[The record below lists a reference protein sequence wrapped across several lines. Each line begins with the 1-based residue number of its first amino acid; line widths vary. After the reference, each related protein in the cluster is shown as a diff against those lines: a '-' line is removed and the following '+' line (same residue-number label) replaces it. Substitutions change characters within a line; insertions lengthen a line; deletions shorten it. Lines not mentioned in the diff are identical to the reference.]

1 MDTLLSY
8 LLRFAVGG
16 GVYVDAAM
24 AANYTVNLTIGT
36 MSPHFYNLAPASA
49 DRQFILPDP
58 AATLIGVPF
67 LVSNSA
73 AGGGYNVLVR
83 GKTLTY
89 TGTLSSA
96 STIGTIPPGVTAYA
110 ICYDDGTYFRWKY
123 QALSSADA
131 LTLTGALTAGGII
144 NNSTLD
150 QNGNIDQDTTQT
162 GSGAGLDT
170 LTQAS
175 SATGSP
181 SAVEVGLTQITNN
194 RTAGIATG
202 VDVTIT
208 GRAGDTSGGTY
219 EAFGGAFTGNGGSAV
234 SIFARVSAGFSRLLD
249 LTGIA
254 TTEAVIALK
263 DNLADALSLKVG
275 STFFAKV
282 ITTTS
287 AYSLALLQQVTTTDG
302 VASGLTRKIGGTA
315 SVAVTTSSAGPS
327 LGTAEQTI
335 GTITIPASTI
345 KAGTLAQW
353 FASARCSAETGA
365 TTCTFRVKLGGTTL
379 FTSAAVD
386 LALNDVFN
394 FQLAIVGRAAP
405 GAAAAVAVA
414 GGLQGVAGGSD
425 ITKAISL
432 AVANY
437 ATNGALDLV
446 LTAQL
451 SASDAN
457 AVDCVINN
465 LELQG

>member
-150 QNGNIDQDTTQT
+150 QNGNIDHDTTQT

-170 LTQAS
+170 LAQVS

-181 SAVEVGLTQITNN
+181 DAVVVGLTQITNN
-194 RTAGIATG
+194 RTAGTATA
-202 VDVTIT
+202 VDITVT

-219 EAFGGAFTGNGGSAV
+219 EAIRGTFVRAAGSAIA
-234 SIFARVSAGFSRLLD
+234 IFAKVTAGFSHLID
-249 LTGIA
+249 LTDVA
-254 TTEAVIALK
+254 TGEADVVVK
-263 DNLADALSLKVG
+263 DNLADAFGIREAANYYLKV
-275 STFFAKV
+275 
-282 ITTTS
+282 
-287 AYSLALLQQVTTTDG
+287 VTTTG
-302 VASGLTRKIGGTA
+302 
-315 SVAVTTSSAGPS
+315 
-327 LGTAEQTI
+327 
-335 GTITIPASTI
+335 
-345 KAGTLAQW
+345 AQLLE
-353 FASARCSAETGA
+353 FAKP
-365 TTCTFRVKLGGTTL
+365 VKLTGG
-379 FTSAAVD
+379 
-386 LALNDVFN
+386 
-394 FQLAIVGRAAP
+394 
-405 GAAAAVAVA
+405 
-414 GGLQGVAGGSD
+414 
-425 ITKAISL
+425 
-432 AVANY
+432 
-437 ATNGALDLV
+437 
-446 LTAQL
+446 L
-451 SASDAN
+451 SASGSSFSSTEQTATGSPQNIAHGLGRTPTVVWAYVTDSGATGIYTLVPATHDGTN
-457 AVDCVINN
+457 VVFNGTAGIKYRAFA
-465 LELQG
+465 L